1 MDNLATLGSKGEKLL
16 TSASPVIGG
25 QVADNTMVDDAF
37 DGQTTT
43 NTECQVVICLA
54 VALLYLS
61 INREP
66 VFNRPMKGDLTK
78 AILNQVV
85 RMSHKGSRQNMRNGK
100 EQISHRMSER
110 LKVDYILKLG
120 QDEKTRLG
128 FLCGGT
134 ENGSKSDP
142 SCCDL
147 NWSCLDLK
155 FRINFLNSQR
165 YIFFKRYHFSTLQ
178 QIVGYTFLTL
188 SSEFF
193 CAFSAKSP

>member
-25 QVADNTMVDDAF
+25 QVADNTMVDDVF

-85 RMSHKGSRQNMRNGK
+85 RMSHKGSRQNVRNGK

-155 FRINFLNSQR
+155 VRINFLNKNSQR
-165 YIFFKRYHFSTLQ
+165 EDRLCTIEVCGKVNYLPHAITK
-178 QIVGYTFLTL
+178 
-188 SSEFF
+188 
-193 CAFSAKSP
+193 

>member
-1 MDNLATLGSKGEKLL
+1 MGSKGEKLL

-25 QVADNTMVDDAF
+25 QVADNAMVDDAF

-43 NTECQVVICLA
+43 NTECQVVVCLA
-54 VALLYLS
+54 VALLYNMELVS
-61 INREP
+61 
-66 VFNRPMKGDLTK
+66 NRPMKGDLTK

-85 RMSHKGSRQNMRNGK
+85 RMSHKGSRQNVRNGK
-100 EQISHRMSER
+100 EQISHRMSKR

-120 QDEKTRLG
+120 QDDKTRLG
-128 FLCGGT
+128 FLCRGT

-155 FRINFLNSQR
+155 
-165 YIFFKRYHFSTLQ
+165 
-178 QIVGYTFLTL
+178 L
-188 SSEFF
+188 SGLW
-193 CAFSAKSP
+193 